1 MGNIIR
7 RGLTLYARL
16 HIPKDRQADVGRAMG
31 SKGGLCRE
39 RVRTLETR
47 DHREA
52 AQRCDD
58 ALAAMREE
66 VNAALRKAGMKPLTD
81 WVADWMPRAI
91 ARRADMEAGRNLVA
105 AYEQDPHNDYADP
118 VPIMQAEFIQ
128 DQIMAEADKVA
139 ARHGD
144 DAGRTYRTIA
154 LGDGITVAEASR
166 RWLPTLEGKNRY
178 QTISDYRTA
187 HGQFAHY
194 LGHVVGAGGAEAV
207 GIAQVTRRLAGDFLV
222 WRAAQPSARGGGALS
237 PKTISREIT
246 ALLGLW
252 EWAINRGYAEI
263 NPWQGQAKQVRK
275 SRDRRQSQVEHS
287 RGRSLTT
294 GEVVTILRAD
304 RDTIAPGGGRYGTT
318 FFDLFRLMLL
328 TGARPAGLLALTK
341 ANVWGRGD
349 SPEVIIIHE
358 DKTPS
363 GRRVVPLH
371 RHAAAVVK
379 ARLAD
384 LADSLDDAP
393 LWPEIPPQGDDQ
405 DRTTVMSTRFAS
417 VRRRLFGTAKGIQL
431 YSFRRTF
438 ASAAETAMHKGGPV
452 MRDMIALIVGHKRG
466 TMALDVYSD
475 WSRLAEADLRPIL
488 VERMATLQAA
498 VDSIVSLGMGDDV
511 LAALDATADKRMPLL
526 SADMAFRRKARRAG
540 RKAG

>member
-1 MGNIIR
+1 MIR
-7 RGLTLYARL
+7 RGLTWYARL

-52 AQRCDD
+52 AQRCDA

-66 VNAALRKAGMKPLTD
+66 VNAALRKAGLKPLTD

-91 ARRADMEAGRNLVA
+91 ARRGDMEAGRSQVA
-105 AYEQDPHNDYADP
+105 AYEASPDDPTADP
-118 VPIMQAEFIQ
+118 APIMAAEFIQ
-128 DQIMAEADKVA
+128 DEILAEAAKVA

-144 DAGRTYRTIA
+144 AAARTYRTIA
-154 LGDGITVAEASR
+154 LGAGLTVAEASR
-166 RWLPTLEGKNRY
+166 RWLQTLEGKNRY

-194 LGHVVGAGGAEAV
+194 LSHVAKIGSAEAV
-207 GIAQVTRRLAGDFLV
+207 GVTQVTRRLAGEFLE
-222 WRAAQPSARGGGALS
+222 WRAAQPSARGGALS
-237 PKTISREIT
+237 PKTVSREIT
-246 ALLGLW
+246 ALLSLW
-252 EWAINRGYAEI
+252 KWAIRRGYAEM
-263 NPWQGQAKQVRK
+263 NPWQEQAKIAGK
-275 SRDRRQSQVEHS
+275 SRVLRQTQEDS

-294 GEVVTILRAD
+294 REVLAILSAEQ
-304 RDTIAPGGGRYGTT
+304 DTVAPNGGRYGTT
-318 FFDLFRLMLL
+318 FFDLFRLLLL
-328 TGARPAGLLALTK
+328 TGARPGGLLALTK

-349 SPEVIIIHE
+349 SPEALIIHE
-358 DKTPS
+358 DKTAS

-371 RHAAAVVK
+371 PHAAAVVK

-384 LADSLDDAP
+384 LADAPDDAP
-393 LWPEIPPQGDDQ
+393 LWPEIPPQGADQ
-405 DRTTVMSTRFAS
+405 DRATVMTSRFAPI
-417 VRRRLFGTAKGIQL
+417 RRRLFGDARGIQL

-438 ASAAETAMHKGGPV
+438 ISAAETAMHKGGPV
-452 MRDMIALIVGHKRG
+452 TRDMIALIVGHKRG

-475 WSRLAEADLRPIL
+475 WSRLSESALRPIL
-488 VERMATLQAA
+488 VERMAPLQAA

-511 LAALDATADKRMPLL
+511 LAALDATIDKRARML
-526 SADMAFRRKARRAG
+526 SDDIAFRRRPRRGG